1 MDEQYRLRRD
11 SQKHFTT
18 AQKTDKLENT
28 VEYCYNTCKPSRNI
42 SSLVTKHTKENRKP
56 AMKLSCLPV
65 SLYDNIFTGKSTVAD
80 WIQFGANLQY
90 TLASGVLQG
99 LDAVDF
105 SIKFFPQ
112 RDAETVNQ
120 TRTALETF
128 EIEPCML
135 ACYSDFTHPD
145 ATQRAQELTDLK
157 ADIALAKML
166 GAKFVRVTAGQNHP
180 GTERTAGV
188 RWVTD
193 GFRRALD
200 EAETH
205 GITLA
210 YENHTKGA
218 PWPYWDFSQP
228 TAVFL
233 EILDALSDT
242 PLRVCFDTANPLV
255 LGEDV
260 LALLDKVIERV
271 AILHVF
277 DMREAGTFAP
287 VRVGTGAA
295 PIQQVFTRMRQE
307 GYDGWLS
314 IEEASRLGKQGFT
327 QSIAFVRE
335 AWQQASP
342 A

>member
-1 MDEQYRLRRD
+1 MGKKNERL
-11 SQKHFTT
+11 
-18 AQKTDKLENT
+18 
-28 VEYCYNTCKPSRNI
+28 
-42 SSLVTKHTKENRKP
+42 

-65 SLYDNIFTGKSTVAD
+65 SLYDDIFTGKSTVAN
-80 WIQFGANLQY
+80 WIQFGAEL
-90 TLASGVLQG
+90 G

-105 SIKFFPQ
+105 SIKFFP
-112 RDAETVNQ
+112 RRNAETVNQ
-120 TRTALETF
+120 TRASLQTF

-145 ATQRAQELTDLK
+145 AAQRAQELTDLK
-157 ADIALAKML
+157 MDIVLAKAL
-166 GAKFVRVTAGQNHP
+166 GAKLVRVTAGQNHP
-180 GTERTAGV
+180 GTERVAGV

-218 PWPYWDFSQP
+218 PWRYWDFSQP
-228 TAVFL
+228 TEVFL
-233 EILDALSDT
+233 EILDALADT

-271 AILHVF
+271 AVLHVF
-277 DMREAGTFAP
+277 DMRETGVFEP

-295 PIQQVFTRMRQE
+295 PIQQVFRRMKQA
-307 GYDGWLS
+307 GYDSWLS
-314 IEEASRLGKQGFT
+314 IEEASRLGQQGFE
-327 QSIAFVRE
+327 QAIAYVRN
-335 AWQQASP
+335 AWEQASS